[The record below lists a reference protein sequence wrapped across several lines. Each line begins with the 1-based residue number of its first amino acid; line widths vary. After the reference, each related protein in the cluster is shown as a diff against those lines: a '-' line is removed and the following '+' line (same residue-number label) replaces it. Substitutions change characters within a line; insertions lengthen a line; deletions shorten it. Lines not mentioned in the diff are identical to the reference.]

1 MEEEAGRADAV
12 VIALPGKQVAGD
24 DAAVEESLPFADPA
38 KRAEMVK
45 YATRALFAV
54 AVAYIMTLIQAIP
67 ISMNFQVTGTS
78 IPTSVTT
85 LHLGLGAFA
94 FRIAA
99 VLFGNAIGV
108 ASDMCGRRPWLFLA
122 AFVYIPCYVVYLIVW
137 YTRPSYMQ
145 TIPDAFARTL
155 NVTEEEMLVPC
166 RQTPTFNFS
175 QVEPWAEM
183 HDCRWHPSISAY
195 YFCYIL
201 LGVFT

>member
-99 VLFGNAIGV
+99 VLFGNAI
-108 ASDMCGRRPWLFLA
+108 ALRRHVRSPA
-122 AFVYIPCYVVYLIVW
+122 MA
-137 YTRPSYMQ
+137 
-145 TIPDAFARTL
+145 
-155 NVTEEEMLVPC
+155 
-166 RQTPTFNFS
+166 
-175 QVEPWAEM
+175 
-183 HDCRWHPSISAY
+183 
-195 YFCYIL
+195 L
-201 LGVFT
+201 LGGVRVHSLLRRVLDSLVSPFVDADNSDHLGL